1 MTWAVRD
8 RRMSSGLRLLS
19 WPPSSTPTGFEMNHQ
34 TVTPVFVGG
43 LRTPFGRA
51 GKGSYKDVRPD
62 DLLVELFSGQKTKHG
77 TLWEYGPQ
85 DVVVGCAYP
94 EGEQGYNIG
103 RMVAL
108 GSGIDV
114 PGMTVNRLCAS
125 SLEAAAIAAARI
137 RSGWGDCYLVAGVES
152 MSRIPRKGANFS
164 ESAQIQSVSETA
176 YTPNGVTAENVA
188 RDFPEWD
195 RNQQEELAAR
205 SHTLAFQAYDLGH
218 YSNQIHPYL
227 IERDE
232 FVRYPVDRE
241 KMATLKPAFL
251 EKGSV
256 TAATSSPL
264 TDGATSGW
272 VTSQSVARSAGFATA
287 LEIIDVTVSHIAPE
301 MMGLGPVP
309 ATQTILKRNQ
319 LTADDIAAYEINE
332 AFAIQVLASASSL
345 GLPMDRVNN
354 WGGAMAVGHPLGAS
368 GLRLVMTLH
377 DRLAQ
382 EHSPG
387 DLGIA
392 TLCVGGGQ
400 GMSILFRR
408 IDLTEG

>member
-1 MTWAVRD
+1 
-8 RRMSSGLRLLS
+8 
-19 WPPSSTPTGFEMNHQ
+19 MNHQ
-34 TVTPVFVGG
+34 TATPVFVGG

-51 GKGSYKDVRPD
+51 GKGAYKDVRPD
-62 DLLVELFSGQKTKHG
+62 DLLVELFSGQKTKHAD
-77 TLWEYGPQ
+77 LWKYGPR
-85 DVVVGCAYP
+85 DVLVGCAYP

-103 RMVAL
+103 RIVAL
-108 GSGIDV
+108 GCGIDV

-125 SLEAAAIAAARI
+125 SLEATAIAAARI
-137 RSGWGDCYLVAGVES
+137 RCGWGDSYLVAGVES
-152 MSRIPRKGANFS
+152 MSRIPRRGANFS
-164 ESAQIQSVSETA
+164 TSEQIQVVSKTA
-176 YTPNGVTAENVA
+176 YTPNGITAENVA
-188 RDFPEWD
+188 IQFPEWD
-195 RNQQEELAAR
+195 RVQQEDLAAR
-205 SHTLAFQAYDLGH
+205 SHTLAFRAFERGY
-218 YSNQIHPYL
+218 YSDQIHPFL

-241 KMATLKPAFL
+241 KMATLKPAFS

-272 VTSQSVARSAGFATA
+272 VTSRSVARSAGFSTA
-287 LEIIDVTVSHIAPE
+287 LEIVDVAVSHVAPE
-301 MMGLGPVP
+301 LMGLGPVP
-309 ATQTILKRNQ
+309 ATRSILERND
-319 LTADDIAAYEINE
+319 LTATDIAAYEINE

-377 DRLAQ
+377 DRLVHD
-382 EHSPG
+382 HSSG
-387 DLGIA
+387 DLGVA

-400 GMSILFRR
+400 GMSLLFRR
-408 IDLTEG
+408 IDL